1 MCVKA
6 DIDGF
11 TLDATNTVKFFVDEP
26 SAFDP
31 EYVVSVAVAV
41 ALVELG
47 RYAYH
52 VVGMVNDVEEWLAA
66 TFTVTDGALEYV
78 KTSLYV
84 YVLSMIFQLAVP
96 LEPIAVLDTDESVEF
111 AAFQMAYNVAPALAV

>member
-1 MCVKA
+1 VFVEDGVCVKA

-11 TLDATNTVKFFVDEP
+11 TLDATETVKFFVDEP

-31 EYVVSVAVAV
+31 EYVVSVADAV

-52 VVGMVNDVEEWLAA
+52 VVGMVNEVEALLAA

-84 YVLSMIFQLAVP
+84 
-96 LEPIAVLDTDESVEF
+96 
-111 AAFQMAYNVAPALAV
+111 

>member
-11 TLDATNTVKFFVDEP
+11 TLDATETVKFLVDEP
-26 SAFDP
+26 SAFVP

-52 VVGMVNDVEEWLAA
+52 VVGMVNEVEEWLAA

-78 KTSLYV
+78 NTSLYV
-84 YVLSMIFQLAVP
+84 
-96 LEPIAVLDTDESVEF
+96 
-111 AAFQMAYNVAPALAV
+111 

>member
-1 MCVKA
+1 VKA

-11 TLDATNTVKFFVDEP
+11 TLDATETVKFLVDEP

-52 VVGMVNDVEEWLAA
+52 VVGMVNEVEELLAA

-84 YVLSMIFQLAVP
+84 YELSMIFQLAVP

-111 AAFQMAYNVAPALAV
+111 AAFQMA

>member
-1 MCVKA
+1 MKA

-11 TLDATNTVKFFVDEP
+11 IDEPTETVKFFVDEP

-31 EYVVSVAVAV
+31 EYVVSVADAV

-78 KTSLYV
+78 TTSLYV

-96 LEPIAVLDTDESVEF
+96 LEPIAVLDTDERVEF
-111 AAFQMAYNVAPALAV
+111 AAFQMAYNVAPEFAV